1 MLKIFAN
8 YEPSFSLTETKKEDK
23 EYKVFLLKQEFK
35 AEKGN
40 QVYSPRYYE
49 IMVEL
54 FLLGETEYLTLIWW
68 ETEDSLSRL
77 LIMSLFMCQDGDL
90 DTTRRIA
97 SFYIPPFALY
107 CNRFKSDEANRRIQE
122 IQLSQDNISNLR
134 IQLRPV
140 IKNSV
145 LFAAFMI
152 ISPLHIHLKHSDPPS
167 TALQPPQPAHTS
179 HNRRTLCPHRRS
191 TATPDPV
198 SAGTGSSS
206 DSFHRKTGW

>member
-1 MLKIFAN
+1 MSVSEEKQIFTCFVCGMSGNVFSFIKDYENITFLEAVNRVANITGISLSQKIN
-8 YEPSFSLTETKKEDK
+8 VVKKYDK

-90 DTTRRIA
+90 NTERRIA
-97 SFYIPPFALY
+97 SFNIPPFALY

-122 IQLSQDNISNLR
+122 IQLVQDNISNLR
-134 IQLRPV
+134 SQLRPV
-140 IKNSV
+140 IKN
-145 LFAAFMI
+145 
-152 ISPLHIHLKHSDPPS
+152 
-167 TALQPPQPAHTS
+167 
-179 HNRRTLCPHRRS
+179 C
-191 TATPDPV
+191 
-198 SAGTGSSS
+198 SSY
-206 DSFHRKTGW
+206 K

>member
-1 MLKIFAN
+1 MRLLPLMIFSCMLFSNATMASDSVGTKCKQASFPLTYNDVVHQMLKIFAN

-23 EYKVFLLKQEFK
+23 EYKVFLLKKEFK

-68 ETEDSLSRL
+68 ETEDSFSRL

-90 DTTRRIA
+90 DTARRIA

-107 CNRFKSDEANRRIQE
+107 CNRFKSDEANQRIQE
-122 IQLSQDNISNLR
+122 IQLLQNNISNLR
-134 IQLRPV
+134 FQLRPV
-140 IKNSV
+140 IKN
-145 LFAAFMI
+145 
-152 ISPLHIHLKHSDPPS
+152 
-167 TALQPPQPAHTS
+167 
-179 HNRRTLCPHRRS
+179 C
-191 TATPDPV
+191 
-198 SAGTGSSS
+198 SSY
-206 DSFHRKTGW
+206 K

>member
-1 MLKIFAN
+1 MRLLPLMIFSCMLFSNATMASDSVGTKCKQVSFPLTYNDVVYQMLKIFAN
-8 YEPSFSLTETKKEDK
+8 YEPSFSLTDTKKEDK

-68 ETEDSLSRL
+68 ETEDSISRL

-90 DTTRRIA
+90 NTGRRIA
-97 SFYIPPFALY
+97 SFNIPPFTLY

-122 IQLSQDNISNLR
+122 IKLLQDNISNLR
-134 IQLRPV
+134 FQLRPV
-140 IKNSV
+140 IKNCS
-145 LFAAFMI
+145 
-152 ISPLHIHLKHSDPPS
+152 
-167 TALQPPQPAHTS
+167 S
-179 HNRRTLCPHRRS
+179 H
-191 TATPDPV
+191 
-198 SAGTGSSS
+198 
-206 DSFHRKTGW
+206 K